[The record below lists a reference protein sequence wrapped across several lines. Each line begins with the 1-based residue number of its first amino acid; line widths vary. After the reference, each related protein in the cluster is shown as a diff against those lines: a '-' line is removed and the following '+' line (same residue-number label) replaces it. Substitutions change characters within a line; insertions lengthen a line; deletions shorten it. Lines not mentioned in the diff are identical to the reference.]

1 MWLFWL
7 VPYVVGLLMGIPAL
21 NFSDFAA
28 CSTAIAGVLD
38 VGIVLCIKANIARRQ
53 AAAK

>member
-1 MWLFWL
+1 MDSS
-7 VPYVVGLLMGIPAL
+7 VSCV
-21 NFSDFAA
+21 
-28 CSTAIAGVLD
+28 TAIVGVLA